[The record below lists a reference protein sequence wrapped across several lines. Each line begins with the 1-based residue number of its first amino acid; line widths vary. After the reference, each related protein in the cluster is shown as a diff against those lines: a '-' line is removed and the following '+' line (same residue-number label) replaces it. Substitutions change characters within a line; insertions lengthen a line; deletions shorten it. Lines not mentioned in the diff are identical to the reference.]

1 MKNDDLE
8 EGYSLNDFGLTFNEK
23 SNKNMDL
30 RKPKHD
36 YSDESYSKDSAESND
51 TSISSAD
58 YSYTP
63 QFQGFSD
70 EILAPLQEPSEIKN
84 SIDSSV
90 SISEKDL
97 ILQPQG
103 KQSEVSALF
112 IAYMILFVMLLIFM
126 PQIYLA
132 NNIYTSSKNI
142 NFLKS
147 QKEALRD
154 ENSDLQKKL
163 ESVKFN
169 FLTLE
174 IEEIE

>member
-36 YSDESYSKDSAESND
+36 YSDESYGKDSTED
-51 TSISSAD
+51 SISSAD
-58 YSYTP
+58 YSYAP

-70 EILAPLQEPSEIKN
+70 EILAPLQEPSETKN

-97 ILQPQG
+97 ILQPQS

-154 ENSDLQKKL
+154 ENGDLQKKL

-174 IEEIE
+174 IEEIH